1 MRTRFR
7 RPVAALASAA
17 LILCLAA
24 PAGAFARDEGDRENS
39 VPIVIDVLLL
49 RPLGFLMTLGGVAL
63 YVFPVAP
70 VTALIRPTDI
80 AKPLG
85 PLVAAPGR
93 FTFGDP
99 LGYHP

>member
-17 LILCLAA
+17 LILSLAS
-24 PAGAFARDEGDRENS
+24 PAGAFIRDEGDRKNS
-39 VPIVIDVLLL
+39 VPIVFDVLLL
-49 RPLGFLMTLGGVAL
+49 RPLGFLMTLGGAAL

-70 VTALIRPTDI
+70 VTALTRPSDI
-80 AKPLG
+80 TKPLG
-85 PLVAAPGR
+85 PLVAQPGK

>member
-17 LILCLAA
+17 LILSLAA
-24 PAGAFARDEGDRENS
+24 PAGAFIRDYGDRTNS
-39 VPIVIDVLLL
+39 VPIVLDVLLL
-49 RPLGFLMTLGGVAL
+49 RPIGFLMTLGGVAL

-70 VTALIRPTDI
+70 VTALTRPSDI

-85 PLVAAPGR
+85 PLVARPGK

>member
-1 MRTRFR
+1 MRTLIR

-17 LILCLAA
+17 LILSLAA
-24 PAGAFARDEGDRENS
+24 PAGAFTRNDGDRRDS
-39 VPIVIDVLLL
+39 VPVVFDVLLL
-49 RPLGFLMTLGGVAL
+49 RPLGFLMTLGGLAL

-70 VTALIRPTDI
+70 VTALTRPSDI

-99 LGYHP
+99 LGHHP

>member
-1 MRTRFR
+1 M
-7 RPVAALASAA
+7 
-17 LILCLAA
+17 
-24 PAGAFARDEGDRENS
+24 
-39 VPIVIDVLLL
+39 PIVFDVLLL
-49 RPLGFLMTLGGVAL
+49 RPMGFLMTLGGVAL

-70 VTALIRPTDI
+70 ITALTRPSDI

-85 PLVAAPGR
+85 PLVAAPGK